1 MCSKLLNYL
10 LYSNVWV
17 NLWKLDT
24 NCFFLRAVYDGS
36 YPNLLLMASREV
48 KSGIVSRQSQ
58 SVKDGRVDK
67 ENPLDI
73 PSRSGDLEERKRPNS
88 NML

>member
-1 MCSKLLNYL
+1 
-10 LYSNVWV
+10 
-17 NLWKLDT
+17 
-24 NCFFLRAVYDGS
+24 
-36 YPNLLLMASREV
+36 MASREV